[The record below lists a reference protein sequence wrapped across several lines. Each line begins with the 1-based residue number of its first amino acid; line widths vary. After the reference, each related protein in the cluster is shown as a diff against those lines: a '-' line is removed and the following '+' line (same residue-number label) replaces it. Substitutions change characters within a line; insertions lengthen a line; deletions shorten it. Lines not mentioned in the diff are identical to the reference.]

1 MKYRTIMVFAISYR
15 PRSLCIKASYI
26 SDKDQVRIKS
36 LKANCK
42 QMESKLEKNITLAL
56 DKCNPSK
63 SIKDP
68 DNAQCAVLWDEIEEL
83 SNTIHD
89 MRNEIHCLEDDNYDC
104 WDPIE
109 CRMYDI

>member
-1 MKYRTIMVFAISYR
+1 MVFSISCG
-15 PRSLCIKASYI
+15 PRYGSLRIKASTVPD
-26 SDKDQVRIKS
+26 SDQVRIKS
-36 LKANCK
+36 LKAKCK
-42 QMESKLEKNITLAL
+42 HIERKLENNITVAL
-56 DKCNPSK
+56 KKCNPQK

-68 DNAQCAVLWDEIEEL
+68 ENAHCAVLWDEIEEL

-89 MRNEIHCLEDDNYDC
+89 MRNEINCLEDDDYDC

>member
-1 MKYRTIMVFAISYR
+1 MAFAISCGPR
-15 PRSLCIKASYI
+15 PGSLRIKASYI
-26 SDKDQVRIKS
+26 SDSDQIRIKS

-42 QMESKLEKNITLAL
+42 QIEGKLEKNISLYIYIYR
-56 DKCNPSK
+56 CNPNK
-63 SIKDP
+63 RIRDP

-89 MRNEIHCLEDDNYDC
+89 MRNEIHCLEDKNYDC